1 MIAEEYLNRSRLFRR
16 LRNGP
21 HGLYVELCASQLV
34 KIGLSR
40 RGTWRSLNLIGD
52 LLNWLARIRST
63 PTDLNE
69 RMVELYL
76 RRRSGGTEAF
86 PIDASRGGRDR
97 AGGHHRS
104 HRMSRSSTR
113 SASICGR
120 NEVWRRSPS
129 STICRSFACSFV
141 RSALAAPAT
150 FAGSAKPT
158 SRVTSSAMPEIRA
171 RRPASRCVGRCDHF
185 SDISIIGD

>member
-52 LLNWLARIRST
+52 LLNWLARIGST

-76 RRRSGGTEAF
+76 RRRSRKQSIQPG
-86 PIDASRGGRDR
+86 DR
-97 AGGHHRS
+97 AALKRFLLML
-104 HRMSRSSTR
+104 R
-113 SASICGR
+113 
-120 NEVWRRSPS
+120 EVGA
-129 STICRSFACSFV
+129 I
-141 RSALAAPAT
+141 ALAANTAYT
-150 FAGSAKPT
+150 A
-158 SRVTSSAMPEIRA
+158 
-171 RRPASRCVGRCDHF
+171 
-185 SDISIIGD
+185 

>member
-52 LLNWLARIRST
+52 LLNWLARIGST

-76 RRRSGGTEAF
+76 RRRSRKQSIQPG
-86 PIDASRGGRDR
+86 DR
-97 AGGHHRS
+97 AALKRFLLML
-104 HRMSRSSTR
+104 R
-113 SASICGR
+113 
-120 NEVWRRSPS
+120 EVGA
-129 STICRSFACSFV
+129 I
-141 RSALAAPAT
+141 ALAAP
-150 FAGSAKPT
+150 
-158 SRVTSSAMPEIRA
+158 RA
-171 RRPASRCVGRCDHF
+171 PCPRSERGVRQVDVLGAAI
-185 SDISIIGD
+185 ISPISPL

>member
-40 RGTWRSLNLIGD
+40 RGGD
-52 LLNWLARIRST
+52 LLNWLARIGST

-76 RRRSGGTEAF
+76 RRRSRKQSIQPG
-86 PIDASRGGRDR
+86 DR
-97 AGGHHRS
+97 AALKRFLLML
-104 HRMSRSSTR
+104 R
-113 SASICGR
+113 
-120 NEVWRRSPS
+120 EVGA
-129 STICRSFACSFV
+129 I
-141 RSALAAPAT
+141 ALAATTAHT
-150 FAGSAKPT
+150 A
-158 SRVTSSAMPEIRA
+158 
-171 RRPASRCVGRCDHF
+171 
-185 SDISIIGD
+185 